1 MRSYLVWVSSNHGK
15 MTPLLHSAD
24 RLYDIAIHD
33 YGKWTSEDVR
43 KNCEAEYWMPYPERE
58 KFEVAAT
65 MVNVLP
71 SYRYYAFLDDDL
83 GVDTVTLNRLFLV
96 GDCLSLDLYQPALT
110 QESFSSHFHLK
121 TQYAQIRKVPFV
133 EIMCPFM
140 SKKMVEKA
148 QPTMDLNIS
157 AWGLD
162 MLIWPKL
169 VANCFVVDKL
179 PISHLRPPSRR
190 DRVQRNG
197 LTPAQEYEIVRKIN
211 YDGDRPW

>member
-1 MRSYLVWVSSNHGK
+1 

-33 YGKWTSEDVR
+33 YGPWTEEDVR
-43 KNCEAEYWMPYPERE
+43 KNCEAEYWLPYPDRE

-83 GVDTVTLNRLFLV
+83 GVDATTLNRLFLV
-96 GDCLSLDLYQPALT
+96 GDCLGLDLYQPALT
-110 QESFSSHFHLK
+110 NGSYGSHQHLYQPLWAPK
-121 TQYAQIRKVPFV
+121 FWDPIRKVPFV

-140 SKKMVEKA
+140 SQKFVKRA
-148 QPTMDLNIS
+148 SPTFDLNLS

-162 MLIWPKL
+162 IHVWPKL
-169 VANCFVVDKL
+169 VDKCYVLDTL
-179 PISHLRPPSRR
+179 PVTHMRKPGRR

-197 LTPAQEYEIVRKIN
+197 LTPAQEYEIIRKMN
-211 YDGDRPW
+211 YDGDCPW